1 MFRLVTFT
9 LALVVLAAGGA
20 GVRAQESAS
29 SSIVGIVTDSTQA
42 PLPGATVTVTQV
54 GTGLQ
59 RVVVADSEGRFSMPG
74 LRPATYDILVVL
86 SGFNNSEL
94 KGVVLRT
101 GETLRPTLSL
111 SVGAISETLT
121 VTGASPMLQ
130 TSSAA
135 VGAVI
140 TEKML
145 EDLPVTGRTL
155 LNITTTAPGVTGR
168 SFQQNTQY
176 GRRDQFITVEGG
188 RDSSTNYAIDGV
200 YVRSLRFNN
209 MSLNPPI
216 DTVQEVNV
224 LRNSFSTEYGQ
235 GSAVV
240 SMVTK
245 SGTNAFH
252 GTASEYFRNDALDSK
267 NYFAPTKPTHDRN
280 QFGIA
285 TGGPVMR
292 NKLFFFGGYE
302 GTRETNG
309 EVQIATAITDPKW
322 LQGDFSG
329 SATIVR
335 DPLTGQPFAG
345 NVIPQGRFSQFARS
359 QMQNTPIANL
369 PGATNNFR
377 TIRDYTDNTDTM
389 TLRMDASLS
398 SNQTSFLR
406 FIKYDSQQVLPAA
419 FTFGARP
426 QTGMNVAA
434 GHTWVISQNVV
445 NETRVGYND
454 AYHTQYNYLPG
465 QPDYTAE
472 NYAAQAGLK
481 NIQGAVQEEYRGYP
495 GAAIPGVS
503 GPPRT
508 GVFRGAG
515 ERLQFL
521 ERHQQGDGIAQPSI
535 RNQGQWR
542 RFYQST
548 PVSQN
553 GTFTSTAAR
562 PARRTT

>member
-1 MFRLVTFT
+1 MSRRLVTLTLT
-9 LALVVLAAGGA
+9 LAMLAAIGA
-20 GVRAQESAS
+20 SARAQESAS

-59 RVVVADSEGRFSMPG
+59 RVVVADNEGRFSIPG

-140 TEKML
+140 NEKML

-168 SFQQNTQY
+168 SFQQNTQVRTPRPVHH
-176 GRRDQFITVEGG
+176 GRGRARQLDQLRHRRRLRALASLQQHVVEPADRHGAGSQRASQFVLDRIRPGFG
-188 RDSSTNYAIDGV
+188 RGVDGDQV
-200 YVRSLRFNN
+200 GNERVQGHRLRVFPQRCARFEE
-209 MSLNPPI
+209 L
-216 DTVQEVNV
+216 
-224 LRNSFSTEYGQ
+224 LRADQ
-235 GSAVV
+235 A
-240 SMVTK
+240 
-245 SGTNAFH
+245 
-252 GTASEYFRNDALDSK
+252 D
-267 NYFAPTKPTHDRN
+267 PDRN
-280 QFGIA
+280 QFGVA

-345 NVIPQGRFSQFARS
+345 NVIPQERFSQFARS

-398 SNQTSFLR
+398 ANQTR
-406 FIKYDSQQVLPAA
+406 FSVSSPTTASRCCRRPSRW
-419 FTFGARP
+419 AR
-426 QTGMNVAA
+426 A
-434 GHTWVISQNVV
+434 
-445 NETRVGYND
+445 RR
-454 AYHTQYNYLPG
+454 
-465 QPDYTAE
+465 
-472 NYAAQAGLK
+472 
-481 NIQGAVQEEYRGYP
+481 RGRIWRP
-495 GAAIPGVS
+495 AIPG
-503 GPPRT
+503 
-508 GVFRGAG
+508 
-515 ERLQFL
+515 
-521 ERHQQGDGIAQPSI
+521 
-535 RNQGQWR
+535 
-542 RFYQST
+542 
-548 PVSQN
+548 
-553 GTFTSTAAR
+553 
-562 PARRTT
+562 